1 MIANY
6 HTHTWRCRHAD
17 GTEREYVERAI
28 EGGLKILGFS
38 DHSPYPFPDGYDS
51 GMRMRLDQVE
61 GYVDTVLALKKEY
74 DKDIEIHLGLE
85 TEYFPRFWDQLID
98 FLSDYPFE
106 YFVLGQHSLGN
117 EIEKIL
123 YSGHGT
129 TDGSYLKQ
137 YVDQCLAG
145 IDTGKYLYLAH
156 PDLFLFNGDEAVF
169 DREYRRLCREVKKR
183 NIPLEINFLGL
194 MEERWYPNEKFWKIA
209 GEEGNTAVFEIY
221 RPFWGIGPKFLF
233 YMVAYLMFL
242 YFSFIMIAFIIEC
255 AKFNIPIQLFPMLK
269 IAGLNCMIMGAFIG
283 AS

>member
-98 FLSDYPFE
+98 LLSDYPFE

-156 PDLFLFNGDEAVF
+156 PELFEGKMAGVFVETQAELTLGKTVTDLQSDKKFEQKNALVLLKL
-169 DREYRRLCREVKKR
+169 DRE
-183 NIPLEINFLGL
+183 
-194 MEERWYPNEKFWKIA
+194 
-209 GEEGNTAVFEIY
+209 
-221 RPFWGIGPKFLF
+221 
-233 YMVAYLMFL
+233 
-242 YFSFIMIAFIIEC
+242 AFM
-255 AKFNIPIQLFPMLK
+255 QLLK
-269 IAGLNCMIMGAFIG
+269 DCIRTLP
-283 AS
+283 

>member
-117 EIEKIL
+117 EIEQIL
-123 YSGHGT
+123 YG
-129 TDGSYLKQ
+129 
-137 YVDQCLAG
+137 
-145 IDTGKYLYLAH
+145 
-156 PDLFLFNGDEAVF
+156 

-209 GEEGNTAVFEIY
+209 GEEGNTAVF
-221 RPFWGIGPKFLF
+221 GCDAHTPKAVWNPETEQKALQL
-233 YMVAYLMFL
+233 A
-242 YFSFIMIAFIIEC
+242 
-255 AKFNIPIQLFPMLK
+255 AKYGLKVQETVPMPK
-269 IAGLNCMIMGAFIG
+269 TF
-283 AS
+283 

>member
-156 PDLFLFNGDEAVF
+156 PELFEGRMAGVFVETQGAVTLGKTVTDLQSDKKFEQKNALVLLKL
-169 DREYRRLCREVKKR
+169 DRE
-183 NIPLEINFLGL
+183 
-194 MEERWYPNEKFWKIA
+194 
-209 GEEGNTAVFEIY
+209 
-221 RPFWGIGPKFLF
+221 
-233 YMVAYLMFL
+233 
-242 YFSFIMIAFIIEC
+242 AFM
-255 AKFNIPIQLFPMLK
+255 QLLK
-269 IAGLNCMIMGAFIG
+269 DCIRTLP
-283 AS
+283 

>member
-17 GTEREYVERAI
+17 GTEREYVERTI

-106 YFVLGQHSLGN
+106 YFVQLSFPASTAWEMRSKRFSTAAMEQQ
-117 EIEKIL
+117 
-123 YSGHGT
+123 T
-129 TDGSYLKQ
+129 
-137 YVDQCLAG
+137 
-145 IDTGKYLYLAH
+145 
-156 PDLFLFNGDEAVF
+156 EA
-169 DREYRRLCREVKKR
+169 
-183 NIPLEINFLGL
+183 
-194 MEERWYPNEKFWKIA
+194 
-209 GEEGNTAVFEIY
+209 T
-221 RPFWGIGPKFLF
+221 
-233 YMVAYLMFL
+233 
-242 YFSFIMIAFIIEC
+242 
-255 AKFNIPIQLFPMLK
+255 
-269 IAGLNCMIMGAFIG
+269 
-283 AS
+283 

>member
-145 IDTGKYLYLAH
+145 IDTG
-156 PDLFLFNGDEAVF
+156 
-169 DREYRRLCREVKKR
+169 
-183 NIPLEINFLGL
+183 
-194 MEERWYPNEKFWKIA
+194 RWYPNEKFWKIA
-209 GEEGNTAVFEIY
+209 GEEGNTAVF
-221 RPFWGIGPKFLF
+221 GCDAHTPKAVWNPETEQKALQL
-233 YMVAYLMFL
+233 A
-242 YFSFIMIAFIIEC
+242 
-255 AKFNIPIQLFPMLK
+255 AKYGLKVQETVPMPK
-269 IAGLNCMIMGAFIG
+269 TF
-283 AS
+283 

>member
-123 YSGHGT
+123 YSGWPSVVSAAT
-129 TDGSYLKQ
+129 SAEA
-137 YVDQCLAG
+137 CASEALA
-145 IDTGKYLYLAH
+145 LRASFSLA
-156 PDLFLFNGDEAVF
+156 
-169 DREYRRLCREVKKR
+169 RLVTVK
-183 NIPLEINFLGL
+183 
-194 MEERWYPNEKFWKIA
+194 MQ
-209 GEEGNTAVFEIY
+209 
-221 RPFWGIGPKFLF
+221 
-233 YMVAYLMFL
+233 
-242 YFSFIMIAFIIEC
+242 MIRATSEM
-255 AKFNIPIQLFPMLK
+255 A
-269 IAGLNCMIMGAFIG
+269 AH
-283 AS
+283 SR

>member
-106 YFVLGQHSLGN
+106 YFVLGQHSLAVGLLQKADAPQQGGLAGPAAAQYRDDLPIVDTN
-117 EIEKIL
+117 VNALQHLGRAVAAMQIL
-123 YSGHGT
+123 YFQHGQAPFIVRPVYPA
-129 TDGSYLKQ
+129 SR
-137 YVDQCLAG
+137 
-145 IDTGKYLYLAH
+145 
-156 PDLFLFNGDEAVF
+156 
-169 DREYRRLCREVKKR
+169 REYR
-183 NIPLEINFLGL
+183 
-194 MEERWYPNEKFWKIA
+194 
-209 GEEGNTAVFEIY
+209 
-221 RPFWGIGPKFLF
+221 
-233 YMVAYLMFL
+233 
-242 YFSFIMIAFIIEC
+242 
-255 AKFNIPIQLFPMLK
+255 
-269 IAGLNCMIMGAFIG
+269 
-283 AS
+283 

>member
-156 PDLFLFNGDEAVF
+156 PDLFLFNG
-169 DREYRRLCREVKKR
+169 
-183 NIPLEINFLGL
+183 
-194 MEERWYPNEKFWKIA
+194 
-209 GEEGNTAVFEIY
+209 EEGNTAVF
-221 RPFWGIGPKFLF
+221 GCDAHTPKAVWNPETEQKALQL
-233 YMVAYLMFL
+233 A
-242 YFSFIMIAFIIEC
+242 
-255 AKFNIPIQLFPMLK
+255 AKYGLKVQETVPMPK
-269 IAGLNCMIMGAFIG
+269 TF
-283 AS
+283 

>member
-156 PDLFLFNGDEAVF
+156 PELFEGKMAGVFVETQAELTLGKTVTDLQSDKKFEQKNALVLLKL
-169 DREYRRLCREVKKR
+169 DREAFMRL
-183 NIPLEINFLGL
+183 
-194 MEERWYPNEKFWKIA
+194 
-209 GEEGNTAVFEIY
+209 
-221 RPFWGIGPKFLF
+221 
-233 YMVAYLMFL
+233 
-242 YFSFIMIAFIIEC
+242 
-255 AKFNIPIQLFPMLK
+255 LK
-269 IAGLNCMIMGAFIG
+269 DCIRTLP
-283 AS
+283 